1 MDKKFRSKGGRLIY
15 DILEITDLLKIK
27 GSLLTIDIENAFD
40 SVDHHFLV
48 NVLKTFRFEKN
59 LVRWMKILI
68 KNQDIYN

>member
-1 MDKKFRSKGGRLIY
+1 MDKKFINKGGRLIY
-15 DILEITDLLKIK
+15 YILEITDLLKIK
-27 GSLLTIDIENAFD
+27 DSLLTVDIENAFD
-40 SVDHHFLV
+40 SVDHQFLV

>member
-1 MDKKFRSKGGRLIY
+1 MDEKFISKGGRLIY

-40 SVDHHFLV
+40 SVDHQFLV

>member
-1 MDKKFRSKGGRLIY
+1 MDKKFISKGGRLIY

-40 SVDHHFLV
+40 SVDHQFLV

-59 LVRWMKILI
+59 LVRWMKIPI

>member
-1 MDKKFRSKGGRLIY
+1 MDKKFISKGGRLIY

-40 SVDHHFLV
+40 SVDHQFLV

>member
-1 MDKKFRSKGGRLIY
+1 MDKKFISKGGRLIY

>member
-1 MDKKFRSKGGRLIY
+1 MDKKFISKGGRLIY

-27 GSLLTIDIENAFD
+27 GSLLAIDIENAFD
-40 SVDHHFLV
+40 SVDHQFLV

>member
-1 MDKKFRSKGGRLIY
+1 MDKKFISKGGRLIY

-27 GSLLTIDIENAFD
+27 GSLLTIDIENVFD
-40 SVDHHFLV
+40 SVDHQFLV

>member
-1 MDKKFRSKGGRLIY
+1 MDKKFISKGGRLIY

-40 SVDHHFLV
+40 SVDHQFLV

-68 KNQDIYN
+68 KNQNIYN

>member
-1 MDKKFRSKGGRLIY
+1 MDKKFISKGGRLIY
-15 DILEITDLLKIK
+15 DILEITNLLKIK

-40 SVDHHFLV
+40 SVDHQFLV